1 MLPATPEAKAFDSDQ
16 DCPRHWE
23 DSSWSI
29 RLASK
34 QKSTASIPQAAA
46 TSFPREEALRTA
58 GLLAFTGGYLEAYT
72 WIVHHVFANAQSAN
86 LVFLRVY
93 VTSGEWERAVLSV
106 WRHVHHIWPRRR
118 RRRIRNGN
126 DTKLQP
132 VMLLVLVILH
142 CGLDAE
148 RRP

>member
-1 MLPATPEAKAFDSDQ
+1 LLPATPEAKAFDSDQ

-106 WRHVHHIWPRRR
+106 WRHVHHILASAPPPARS
-118 RRRIRNGN
+118 
-126 DTKLQP
+126 
-132 VMLLVLVILH
+132 
-142 CGLDAE
+142 
-148 RRP
+148 